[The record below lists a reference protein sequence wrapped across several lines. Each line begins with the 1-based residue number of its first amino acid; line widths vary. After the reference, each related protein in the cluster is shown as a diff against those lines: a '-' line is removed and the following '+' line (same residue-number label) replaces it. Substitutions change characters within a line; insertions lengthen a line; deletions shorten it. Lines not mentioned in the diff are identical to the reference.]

1 MCIFFLSNVT
11 LNHLE
16 EPQLIIFKPD
26 NEVAKRINEYFIS
39 HGVDKESS
47 LKIDQLLQ
55 LRDPE
60 ILNIYIYIY
69 LVRLGV
75 LFLLMNTLMFTGVNG
90 NLLNM
95 TNFIQRDNDSTSK
108 DTAKILDFKNV
119 GLWDKEISDYNNGK
133 KYTNSIVN

>member
-1 MCIFFLSNVT
+1 
-11 LNHLE
+11 
-16 EPQLIIFKPD
+16 
-26 NEVAKRINEYFIS
+26 
-39 HGVDKESS
+39 
-47 LKIDQLLQ
+47 
-55 LRDPE
+55 
-60 ILNIYIYIY
+60 
-69 LVRLGV
+69 
-75 LFLLMNTLMFTGVNG
+75 MFTGVNG